1 MNASINAVSPLALNF
16 IGKRYVTAANQRD
29 HPEFRGSRRSLS
41 DHSWCKR
48 KFLDLPST
56 PDSTNTLQS
65 EFRFRALGT
74 KGSRR
79 KLTKETVRRAGE
91 AAEVSLTIPGAR
103 VNSST
108 YPVLQIALTLCRVN
122 SGLALWGRKVSR
134 FGDERFATETNQGNR
149 LETRGS
155 RRSLSDH
162 SWCKR
167 KFLDLP
173 STPDSSNTLQSE
185 FRFRALGT
193 KGSRW
198 KLTKETVRRP
208 GEAAEVSLT
217 IPGARENSS
226 TYPVL
231 QIALTF
237 CRVNSGFALRGRKV
251 SRFGDERFATETNL
265 GNRPETRGSRR
276 SLSDHSWCK
285 RKILDLPSTPDSTNT
300 LQSEFRFGALGT
312 KGSRRKL
319 TKETVRR
326 LGEAAEVSLTIS
338 GAREKSSTYPV
349 LQIALTL
356 CRVNSGLA
364 LWGRKALNFIG
375 KRYVTA
381 ANQRNRP
388 ETRGSR
394 RSLSDHS
401 WCKRK
406 FLDLPS
412 TPDSTNTLQSEFR
425 FGALGTK
432 GSRRKLTKKTV
443 RRPGKAAEVSLTIPG
458 AREKSSTYPVLQIA
472 LTLCR
477 VWRFGDE
484 RFATETNQGN
494 RPKTRESRRS
504 LSDHS
509 WCKRKF
515 LDLPSTPDSTNTL
528 QNEFRFGALGTKGS
542 RRKLTKE
549 TVRRPGKA
557 AEVSLTIPG
566 ARENSSTYPVLQIA
580 LTLCRVNSG
589 LALWGRKVWRF
600 GDERFATETNQGNR
614 PKTRES
620 RRSLSDHSW
629 CKRKFLD
636 LPSTPD
642 STNTLQSE
650 FRFGALG
657 TKGSRRKLTKETV
670 RRPGKAAEVSLTIP
684 GAREK
689 SSTYPVLQI
698 ALTLCRVNSG
708 LALWGRK
715 VWRFGDER
723 FATKTNQ
730 GNRPE
735 TWGSR
740 RSPFDHSWCK
750 RKILD
755 LPSTPDSINTL
766 QSEFR
771 FGVLGTKGSRR
782 KLTKETVRRPREAAE
797 VSLIIPG
804 ARENSSTYPVLQIAL
819 TLCRLSCDWSIW
831 KASEFLL

>member
-1 MNASINAVSPLALNF
+1 MQFNKRSTAFSSVPLNF
-16 IGKRYVTAANQRD
+16 LTNLNLLFVTG
-29 HPEFRGSRRSLS
+29 F
-41 DHSWCKR
+41 
-48 KFLDLPST
+48 
-56 PDSTNTLQS
+56 
-65 EFRFRALGT
+65 
-74 KGSRR
+74 
-79 KLTKETVRRAGE
+79 KLYR
-91 AAEVSLTIPGAR
+91 
-103 VNSST
+103 
-108 YPVLQIALTLCRVN
+108 Q
-122 SGLALWGRKVSR
+122 KVWR

-149 LETRGS
+149 
-155 RRSLSDH
+155 
-162 SWCKR
+162 
-167 KFLDLP
+167 
-173 STPDSSNTLQSE
+173 
-185 FRFRALGT
+185 
-193 KGSRW
+193 
-198 KLTKETVRRP
+198 
-208 GEAAEVSLT
+208 
-217 IPGARENSS
+217 
-226 TYPVL
+226 
-231 QIALTF
+231 
-237 CRVNSGFALRGRKV
+237 
-251 SRFGDERFATETNL
+251 
-265 GNRPETRGSRR
+265 PETRGSRR
-276 SLSDHSWCK
+276 SSSDHSWCK

-300 LQSEFRFGALGT
+300 LQSEFRFGALRT

-326 LGEAAEVSLTIS
+326 LGEAAEVSLTIP

-356 CRVNSGLA
+356 CRVWRFGDERFATETNQGNRPETRGSRRSLSGHSWCMRKFLDLPSTPDSTNTLQSEFRFGA
-364 LWGRKALNFIG
+364 LGTKSSRRKLTKETVRRPGKAAEVPLTIPGAREKSSTYPVLQIALTLCRVWRFG
-375 KRYVTA
+375 DERFATET
-381 ANQRNRP
+381 NQGNRP

-432 GSRRKLTKKTV
+432 GSRRKLTKETV
-443 RRPGKAAEVSLTIPG
+443 RRPGEAAEVSLTIPG
-458 AREKSSTYPVLQIA
+458 ARENSSTYPVLQIA

-494 RPKTRESRRS
+494 RPETRESRRS

-509 WCKRKF
+509 WCKRKI

-528 QNEFRFGALGTKGS
+528 QSEFRFGALGTKGS

-549 TVRRPGKA
+549 TVRRPREA

-580 LTLCRVNSG
+580 LTLCRV
-589 LALWGRKVWRF
+589 WRF

-614 PKTRES
+614 PETQGS

-670 RRPGKAAEVSLTIP
+670 RRPGEAAEVPLTIPGARENSSTYPVLQIALTLCRVWRFGDERFATETNQGNRPETQGSRRSLSDHSWCKRKFLDLPSTPDSTNTLQSEFRFGALGTKGSRRKLTKETVRRPGEAAEVSLTIP
-684 GAREK
+684 GAREN

-715 VWRFGDER
+715 VRD
-723 FATKTNQ
+723 
-730 GNRPE
+730 GN
-735 TWGSR
+735 
-740 RSPFDHSWCK
+740 
-750 RKILD
+750 
-755 LPSTPDSINTL
+755 
-766 QSEFR
+766 
-771 FGVLGTKGSRR
+771 
-782 KLTKETVRRPREAAE
+782 
-797 VSLIIPG
+797 
-804 ARENSSTYPVLQIAL
+804 
-819 TLCRLSCDWSIW
+819 
-831 KASEFLL
+831 